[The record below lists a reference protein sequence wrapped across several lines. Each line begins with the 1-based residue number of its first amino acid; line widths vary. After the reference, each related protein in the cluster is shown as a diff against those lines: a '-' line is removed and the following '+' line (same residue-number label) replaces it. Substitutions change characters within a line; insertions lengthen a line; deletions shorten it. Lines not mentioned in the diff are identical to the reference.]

1 MVSSHGTDWYVDLEM
16 LEVRDEIYLFCSH
29 IFCCVCSFNEVGH
42 VLGFLHTGF
51 LLIQQS
57 LIFTPMHLNRY
68 WRLLIES
75 WVTIHGGVVAMQTIS
90 GGHWGMFMFGFLWM
104 FVFTQIHGIPYYLGF
119 VQVAEREQKKQA
131 TSNAKNDGEIAA
143 ETEDATTSHDETCE
157 IPYEAYIPTAQW
169 KRWLLRL
176 APVVVY
182 FGIVVACYATVLKP
196 EDQTSIGVAWIGE
209 IIRIPSILYLL
220 ALFTVLVSWGMMT
233 THLKYCSNTVTSEKL
248 DGGMNPVVDAD
259 LPISPTGKSSADEE
273 EDEEARQHE
282 LLSPTNITF
291 NKKFKNISVATSMA
305 IFVVCFTL
313 MVVISIIF
321 ESIHI
326 EMTLIVLM
334 VVCVAIFTVLSL
346 VAMIFL
352 EHEQERVS
360 LGGPQQLLQEKEEE
374 EQNNETSIPT
384 LSTTF
389 KTTVDY
395 SMTFKYDN
403 ED

>member
-1 MVSSHGTDWYVDLEM
+1 M
-16 LEVRDEIYLFCSH
+16 LVRLFVH
-29 IFCCVCSFNEVGH
+29 EVGH

-75 WVTIHGGVVAMQTIS
+75 WVTIHGGVVAIQTIS

-119 VQVAEREQKKQA
+119 VQVAERERNKQDAA
-131 TSNAKNDGEIAA
+131 TDKNVDGEVV
-143 ETEDATTSHDETCE
+143 ATATDTTPRQHHASEEE
-157 IPYEAYIPTAQW
+157 IPYEAYIPTSQW

-176 APVVVY
+176 VPVMVY
-182 FGIVVACYATVLKP
+182 FAIVVTCYATVLKP
-196 EDQTSIGVAWIGE
+196 EDQTSIGAAWIGE

-220 ALFTVLVSWGMMT
+220 ALFTVFVSWGMTT
-233 THLKYCSNTVTSEKL
+233 THLELCGNTVTSISCDDDKKL
-248 DGGMNPVVDAD
+248 EQDKEEMIAGGDTPTS
-259 LPISPTGKSSADEE
+259 SPTGKLTADEE
-273 EDEEARQHE
+273 EVKQQEV
-282 LLSPTNITF
+282 SPTRTF
-291 NKKFKNISVATSMA
+291 QKKYKNISLATCMA
-305 IFVVCFTL
+305 IFVVCYTL

-321 ESIHI
+321 ESIHV

-352 EHEQERVS
+352 EQEQERVS
-360 LGGPQQLLQEKEEE
+360 LGGPQLLQEKDEQE
-374 EQNNETSIPT
+374 EQQNNGTSIPT

-389 KTTVDY
+389 KTAVDY
-395 SMTFKYDN
+395 SKTFKYDN